1 MQKKPLVSILIAS
14 FNKERLVSRCIQSC
28 LKQTYKNIEIIF
40 VDNESSDNSYKI
52 AKKFNKIR
60 VFQNNRKKFSKQKFN
75 SFNQIDTYF
84 FAYKKSKGKILC
96 FLDSDDFFKKNKVE
110 QVVNYFSNYQKRNIV
125 FDKPIIYYNK
135 NKNFV
140 SEEFENINERIGL
153 WPKFP
158 PQSCISIRRVFIK
171 KMINELIKKKFG
183 MLTLDFRLATIAKIV
198 YDQFFLMNKFLTF
211 YFQDFQGESYSH
223 FKKFGYNW
231 WKRRLEAHYYLAYIS
246 SKYKKKINQGFDFHL
261 TKLIVFILSMFSLN

>member
-140 SEEFENINERIGL
+140 SEEFENINERISL

-246 SKYKKKINQGFDFHL
+246 SKYKKK
-261 TKLIVFILSMFSLN
+261 

>member
-96 FLDSDDFFKKNKVE
+96 FLDSDDFFKKK
-110 QVVNYFSNYQKRNIV
+110 
-125 FDKPIIYYNK
+125 
-135 NKNFV
+135 
-140 SEEFENINERIGL
+140 
-153 WPKFP
+153 
-158 PQSCISIRRVFIK
+158 
-171 KMINELIKKKFG
+171 
-183 MLTLDFRLATIAKIV
+183 
-198 YDQFFLMNKFLTF
+198 
-211 YFQDFQGESYSH
+211 
-223 FKKFGYNW
+223 
-231 WKRRLEAHYYLAYIS
+231 
-246 SKYKKKINQGFDFHL
+246 
-261 TKLIVFILSMFSLN
+261 